1 MMRGRIFIAFAL
13 LIALWQSGA
22 EAQFLDIQRG
32 NRAFHRGDYD
42 EAKRY
47 YDKVV
52 AEKEKLDEKKEALF
66 NGASA
71 DYKKKNYDAAIKQFE
86 SLAQNKEL
94 SDALRADAHYNI
106 GNALVKRGKDSP
118 VEERMK
124 LYEQALNA
132 YKQSLALNPR
142 DIEAKE
148 NYEFVRSLLQ
158 REKERQKQREQDRQD
173 KNQQNEKQQDQKNSD
188 NQRDQQKQNQEPDKS
203 EKKDEKEEQKEPS
216 QNPEPKDNQNEPKP
230 QNFSKEEAE
239 RILNAL
245 KENEKELLKKY
256 QMKKSASS
264 AKPEKDW

>member
-1 MMRGRIFIAFAL
+1 MQRPIFIALSL
-13 LIALWQSGA
+13 LITLWQGA
-22 EAQFLDIQRG
+22 AQAQFLDIQRG
-32 NRAFHRGDYD
+32 NRAFNRGDYD

-66 NGASA
+66 NSASV
-71 DYKKKNYDAAIKQFE
+71 DYKKKDYDAAIKQFE
-86 SLAQNKEL
+86 SLAQNEKL
-94 SDALRADAHYNI
+94 SNELRADAYYNI

-124 LYEQALNA
+124 LYEQALGA
-132 YKQSLALNPR
+132 YKQALALNPR
-142 DIEAKE
+142 DREAKE
-148 NYEFVRSLLQ
+148 NYEFVRSMLR
-158 REKERQKQREQDRQD
+158 REEERQRQREQNRQD
-173 KNQQNEKQQDQKNSD
+173 KNQQDEKQQDQKNSD
-188 NQRDQQKQNQEPDKS
+188 NQRNQNRQDQESEKN
-203 EKKDEKEEQKEPS
+203 EKKDEKEEQKES
-216 QNPEPKDNQNEPKP
+216 TQNPEPKENQNEPMP

-256 QMKKSASS
+256 QMKKSAGS